1 MSATPASVPAS
12 PASTVV
18 LLRDGGDG
26 VEAWLMR
33 RVRGM
38 AFAGGMTV
46 FPGGRVDAADSAA
59 DVRVT
64 GGDVEALAARQGEP
78 VEVTR
83 AALVAAAR
91 ETFEEAGVLLTS
103 PVVTAAVGDLHR
115 RVETREVD
123 FADALRQL
131 DAAVDLSLLHAWARW
146 ITPAVEPR
154 RYDTHFWLAA
164 LPAGAVVSAD
174 TPEAAAAEWV
184 PVVRAVAEAEAGAR
198 LMLPPTLVVLR
209 GLAAYRT
216 VADTLADAD
225 QRSLDPVMPEMQR
238 TADGLVAVL
247 PDGTRVAVPR
257 PMR

>member
-1 MSATPASVPAS
+1 MSATPESAPAS

-18 LLRDGGDG
+18 LLRDGADG

-59 DVRVT
+59 DVPVT
-64 GGDVEALAARQGEP
+64 GGAVEALAARQGEP

-103 PVVTAAVGDLHR
+103 PVTAEVGDLHR
-115 RVETREVD
+115 RVETREVT
-123 FADALRQL
+123 FADALRQF

-146 ITPAVEPR
+146 ITPIVEPR

-184 PVVRAVAEAEAGAR
+184 SVVRAVAEAEAGTR

-209 GLAAYRT
+209 DLADYRT
-216 VADTLADAD
+216 VADALADAD
-225 QRSLDPVMPEMQR
+225 QRSLEPVMPLMQR

-247 PDGTRVAVPR
+247 PDGTRVAVPGPVR
-257 PMR
+257 